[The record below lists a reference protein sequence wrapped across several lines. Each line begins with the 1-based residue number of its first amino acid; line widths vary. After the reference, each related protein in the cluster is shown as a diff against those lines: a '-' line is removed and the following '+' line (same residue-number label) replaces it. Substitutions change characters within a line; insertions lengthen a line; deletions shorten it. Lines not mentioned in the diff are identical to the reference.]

1 MIDDD
6 FDKLIKRL
14 QKIMIKDAVDF
25 DSTLQIFRKK
35 KGTITDAI
43 LYLYD
48 SDENRAYNY
57 YFSRLRKD
65 INQDALKNLMIKLG
79 RPEIAYD
86 R

>member
-14 QKIMIKDAVDF
+14 QKIMIKDAVDY

-35 KGTITDAI
+35 KKGAISYAI

-57 YFSRLRKD
+57 YFSRIRKD

-86 R
+86 